1 MQTRQTY
8 IISLGGSLIAPDGI
22 DVKFLKQFKELIEK
36 HAKES
41 RFIIIC
47 GGGKTARRYQEAAAA
62 VMQLTPEGKDW
73 IGIHSTR
80 LNGQLI
86 KTIFKRIAY
95 PKVIHDPTEKIKL
108 KNKERIIVAAGW
120 KPGAST
126 DYDAVLLA
134 KNFGVRTLINLTNV
148 DYVYDKNP
156 KKYSDA
162 KPIRAIA
169 WKSFRKIVGSKWDP
183 GANVPFDP
191 VASKLAEKL
200 KLKVIIANGKNILN
214 LDEILHGRRFIGTT
228 VS

>member
-1 MQTRQTY
+1 MQNY
-8 IISLGGSLIAPDGI
+8 IISLGGSLIVPDGI
-22 DVKFLKQFKELIEK
+22 DSNFLKKFKELIEK
-36 HAKES
+36 HTKES

-47 GGGKTARRYQEAAAA
+47 GGGKTARRYQEAASA
-62 VMQLTPEGKDW
+62 VMQLAPEDKDW

-80 LNGQLI
+80 LNGQLV
-86 KTIFKRIAY
+86 KTLFKKIAY
-95 PKVIHDPTEKIKL
+95 PKVIRDPTEKIKL
-108 KNKERIIVAAGW
+108 KDKERVVIAAGW

-134 KNFGVRTLINLTNV
+134 KNFGVKALINLTNV

-156 KKYSDA
+156 KKYADA
-162 KPIRAIA
+162 RPVRAIA

-200 KLKVIIANGKNILN
+200 KLKVIIANGKNLPN